1 MGIEI
6 YLLVLLIFIIVG
18 ALIAV
23 EAKNL
28 LSAVISLGAVGFG
41 LSIAFLFLRA
51 PDLAIVQIA
60 VEVILLIFFI
70 RATIGRDIIP
80 AKGHIHW
87 AGLVVVCLLMVAVF
101 VFGFFAFRSLNE
113 FGAPIIASVQDA
125 PSNKYLKD
133 GLKETGA
140 ANIVTAVLLD
150 YRAYDTLGEA
160 TVLFAAII
168 GALAVLRGR
177 AATEKT
183 GSRRNVSRRTESRR
197 AGSEGRKDK

>member
-23 EAKNL
+23 ETKNL
-28 LSAVISLGAVGFG
+28 LSAVISLGAIGFG

-60 VEVILLIFFI
+60 VEVILLIFLI
-70 RATIGRDIIP
+70 RATIGRDVIS

-87 AGLVVVCLLMVAVF
+87 AGLVVICLLAVAVF
-101 VFGFFAFRSLNE
+101 VFGLFAFRSLNE

-125 PSNKYLKD
+125 PSNKYLQD
-133 GLKETGA
+133 GLKSTGA

-177 AATEKT
+177 AASRRK
-183 GSRRNVSRRTESRR
+183 GSRQMGSPQ
-197 AGSEGRKDK
+197 AGSERRKDK